1 MSPSSNM
8 NSRQQRPNYSRLKG
22 KCVPTCT
29 VDPSVVP
36 FAHRTSWLA
45 HGDGHPHKT
54 RLSAN
59 GNMQKLPRDPSMP
72 WRQPPLTPGF
82 HRPPQVNVSP
92 VNWCQRIYDFHISS
106 DQPAHQAR
114 LLRTTLNSL
123 VERAKPPDRP
133 IMKTRRTNSSI
144 PRPRARA
151 QELSVSPFPLRV
163 QEAGGNDH
171 HPTSR
176 ELPTEYFRMP

>member
-1 MSPSSNM
+1 MSPSRNM
-8 NSRQQRPNYSRLKG
+8 NSRQQYPNYSRLKG

-54 RLSAN
+54 RLSPN

-92 VNWCQRIYDFHISS
+92 VNWCQRTLRFPH
-106 DQPAHQAR
+106 
-114 LLRTTLNSL
+114 LLRGEDMG
-123 VERAKPPDRP
+123 VV
-133 IMKTRRTNSSI
+133 
-144 PRPRARA
+144 
-151 QELSVSPFPLRV
+151 SVDGFVIWGV
-163 QEAGGNDH
+163 QHHVRNYEAC
-171 HPTSR
+171 
-176 ELPTEYFRMP
+176 M